1 MSTSHISLGEL
12 GGGSIVARCLEHF
25 CTNSCLCLSVRLTFL
40 KAIMLSEFE
49 KLNGKMVFGQFK
61 KGAKNLK
68 DFDCKHSPIVKKIS
82 YLENINKTLEL

>member
-1 MSTSHISLGEL
+1 
-12 GGGSIVARCLEHF
+12 
-25 CTNSCLCLSVRLTFL
+25 
-40 KAIMLSEFE
+40 MLSEFE

-82 YLENINKTLEL
+82 YLENINKTLELQYNCYAIIVVKIEKESKPPV

>member
-1 MSTSHISLGEL
+1 
-12 GGGSIVARCLEHF
+12 
-25 CTNSCLCLSVRLTFL
+25 
-40 KAIMLSEFE
+40 MLSEFE